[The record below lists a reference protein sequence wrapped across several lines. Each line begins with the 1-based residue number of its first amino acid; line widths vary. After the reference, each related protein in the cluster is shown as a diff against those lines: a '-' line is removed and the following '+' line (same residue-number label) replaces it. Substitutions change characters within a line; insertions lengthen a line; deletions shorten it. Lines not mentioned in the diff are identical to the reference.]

1 MVLSSFDGA
10 NGETLY
16 TNTYENLRLAAGI
29 VLCVEI
35 CMRLNT
41 GTYKEG
47 VAIYNRSAIIK
58 EYIHVSPFG
67 VDLIT
72 SLALLSSF

>member
-1 MVLSSFDGA
+1 
-10 NGETLY
+10 
-16 TNTYENLRLAAGI
+16 
-29 VLCVEI
+29 
-35 CMRLNT
+35 MRLNT

-47 VAIYNRSAIIK
+47 VAIYNRSAIFK
-58 EYIHVSPFG
+58 EYMHVSPFG

>member
-10 NGETLY
+10 NGESLFTE
-16 TNTYENLRLAAGI
+16 TYENLRIAAGI
-29 VLCVEI
+29 VLCIEI

-47 VAIYNRSAIIK
+47 VAIYNRSAIFK
-58 EYIHVSPFG
+58 EYMHLSPFG

-72 SLALLSSF
+72 SIALLSSF